1 MWTFAIA
8 RRVVLASVMACGV
21 SSGALVD
28 VAAAQP
34 TPSPPET
41 FIVYFDA
48 GSTRPSRAA
57 STIIQEAAQAIR
69 RSQDRQELS
78 HVKVIGYSDTV
89 GSIDDAQ
96 RLSERR
102 AGAVRDALVQDGI
115 AAKLITIEGRGKKE
129 LAVAT
134 GDQVDQPRNRRV
146 RIILYRPGD

>member
-1 MWTFAIA
+1 MWTFTIA
-8 RRVVLASVMACGV
+8 RRIVLAGLMAWGV
-21 SSGALVD
+21 SGGALVD

-34 TPSPPET
+34 TPSRPET

-89 GSIDDAQ
+89 GSLDDAQ

-102 AGAVRDALVQDGI
+102 AEAVRDALVQDGI
-115 AAKLITIEGRGKKE
+115 AAKLVTIEGRGKKD